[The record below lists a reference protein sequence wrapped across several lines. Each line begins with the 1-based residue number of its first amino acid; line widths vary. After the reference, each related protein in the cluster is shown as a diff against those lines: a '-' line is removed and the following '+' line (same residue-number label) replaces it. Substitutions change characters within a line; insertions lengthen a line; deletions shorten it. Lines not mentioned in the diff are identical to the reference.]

1 MARRALARRG
11 AGVVR
16 ADAAELANHWRKV
29 ADAARETSWAF
40 GLMSIEIR
48 GFLERMATLESI
60 RRHHTGL
67 IRSLGRRPRG
77 MRRHVRRMKA
87 AARRRAA

>member
-1 MARRALARRG
+1 MTGESATPRD
-11 AGVVR
+11 
-16 ADAAELANHWRKV
+16 DAWASLLEK
-29 ADAARETSWAF
+29 ARETSWAF

-48 GFLERMATLESI
+48 GFLERMATLESV